1 MGFWEKKYFIE
12 DTILLEMGPLFY
24 KVIRITRGSGGL
36 PADSCPVLSIWIA
49 RRGRTELEKC
59 DKGARGGDGKE
70 KSEKERIDWGHVRV
84 AGQRQLF
91 HF

>member
-59 DKGARGGDGKE
+59 DKGARGVMGRSKAKKNE
-70 KSEKERIDWGHVRV
+70 
-84 AGQRQLF
+84 
-91 HF
+91 